1 MGFDPLLG
9 MSRWAGLLFDGV
21 VRGQQTAALS
31 GGAGFTGER
40 EGEDCLGLLDVS
52 RGGTEG

>member
-1 MGFDPLLG
+1 

-52 RGGTEG
+52 RVGTAG